1 MPEANEAQRRR
12 WNDDEWVAVWPKRE
26 ALTDEVTPYLL
37 DALAL
42 QSGERVLDVG
52 CGGGKT
58 TIAAAQAAGPTGTAI
73 GADISKA
80 LTELAAHRA
89 AEAHVN
95 NVMFRVA
102 DVQLEPIAE
111 GPFDVVMSQFGV
123 MFFDEAEK
131 AFTNIHNHLAP
142 DGRMGFAC
150 WQTIDRNPWNVATV
164 LGGIV
169 PPPPPP
175 APGKNPVGPFALGD
189 PEHTQVIL
197 EAAGF
202 TNVQR
207 TAHELPVEV
216 QLDAVVDE
224 AQLRLNGVPPDRMAE
239 ATAIVNEHLSQ
250 FETGPGRARFLLAFQ
265 IFRATAR

>member
-1 MPEANEAQRRR
+1 MEANEAERRR
-12 WNDDEWVAVWPKRE
+12 WNDDRWVAVWPKRE
-26 ALTDEVTPYLL
+26 ALTDAITPILL

-42 QSGERVLDVG
+42 QAGERVLDVG

-58 TIAAAQAAGPTGTAI
+58 TIAAAQAVGPTGTAI
-73 GADISKA
+73 GADISKP
-80 LTELAAHRA
+80 LSELAAQRA

-131 AFTNIHNHLAP
+131 AFANIHAHLAP
-142 DGRMGFAC
+142 GGRMAFAC
-150 WQTIDRNPWNVATV
+150 WQTIDRNPWNVAAA
-164 LGGIV
+164 LAGII

-175 APGKNPVGPFALGD
+175 APGKNPTGPFSLGD
-189 PEHTQVIL
+189 PDRTQGIL

-202 TNVQR
+202 AHVRR
-207 TAHELPVEV
+207 TPHELLADVP
-216 QLDAVVDE
+216 QDAVVDE
-224 AQLRLNGVPPDRMAE
+224 AQLTFTGVTPDRMAE
-239 ATAIVNEHLSQ
+239 ATAAVNAHHAPFRTS
-250 FETGPGRARFLLAFQ
+250 PGMAKFPLAFQ
-265 IFRATAR
+265 IFQATAR